1 MNTAHIDRTINSYSK
16 CYDMHVS
23 RSETYIVSGHNDCS
37 IRLWNA
43 KTKDPIMKLEDAHA
57 DPVSCVRITP
67 DEKFIVSTS
76 KDDTIK
82 IWDMKTQ
89 KLIHNFE
96 HDDFKLGSTNNR
108 FCISPNS

>member
-1 MNTAHIDRTINSYSK
+1 
-16 CYDMHVS
+16 
-23 RSETYIVSGHNDCS
+23 
-37 IRLWNA
+37 
-43 KTKDPIMKLEDAHA
+43 MKLEDAHA